1 MDLTRIECLTLEAFL
16 PASSLAPSHRPTP
29 QNVAFIGSG
38 PLPLT
43 SLCILDMYPAATVHN
58 IDRDEAALRVSQAL
72 CGRLACGARMT
83 FACEDVSQIQMA
95 DNADGGAGASTD
107 GVGKDGLTR
116 TSWEA
121 FDVVFLAALVG
132 LDTGA
137 KVAILAALAAKL
149 TSGTL
154 IVARSA
160 QGLRAVLY
168 PVSFFYMFSFL
179 LLLLLL
185 LLLSFCLAFLSG

>member
-1 MDLTRIECLTLEAFL
+1 
-16 PASSLAPSHRPTP
+16 
-29 QNVAFIGSG
+29 
-38 PLPLT
+38 
-43 SLCILDMYPAATVHN
+43 MYPTATVHN
-58 IDRDEAALRVSQAL
+58 IDRDETALRDSRAL
-72 CGRLACGARMT
+72 CDRLACGARMT
-83 FACEDVSQIQMA
+83 FACEDVSEMA
-95 DNADGGAGASTD
+95 QDADRGADADADAD
-107 GVGKDGLTR
+107 GVGTDGTTR
-116 TSWEA
+116 SRWEE

-168 PVSFFYMFSFL
+168 PVSSCMSLFCFCFF
-179 LLLLLL
+179 
-185 LLLSFCLAFLSG
+185 FCCCCCCCRSVRCFAS